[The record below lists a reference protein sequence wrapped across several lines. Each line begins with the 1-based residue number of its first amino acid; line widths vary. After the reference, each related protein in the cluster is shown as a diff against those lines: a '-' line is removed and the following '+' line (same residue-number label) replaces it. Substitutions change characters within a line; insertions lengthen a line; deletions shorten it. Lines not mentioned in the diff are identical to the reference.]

1 MEVLNMAKTKQELYD
16 ELSAAVIDMDEELS
30 AALSAEAVE
39 AGLDAFETIDQGLA
53 KGMEQA
59 GQLFDEGEYF
69 VPELLMC
76 ADALNAGVDIL
87 EPHIKTEER
96 AQAHKIV
103 IGVIQGD
110 THDIGKNLVKLML
123 SSSGFDVIDLGRDV
137 PPDVFVERAIAQG
150 AKIIM
155 ISSLMTTTMDGMTEV
170 VRLLTQKGV
179 RDEIKVAVGGGP
191 VSQGFANKIGADGY
205 SYNAN
210 QAVKLANELVG
221 R

>member
-1 MEVLNMAKTKQELYD
+1 MAKTKQELYD